1 VCWLFAPW
9 RSRAMATSVAPGGV
23 MFLVRMLVAPIRR
36 VLRFPVFQLVVVVL
50 IILFLEAFS
59 DKPVLAQIFG
69 GLDSLVI
76 ASVDLFGSAFDGNSF
91 TRSFLTTGFWIGY
104 VYVAGL
110 LIFVFLRWALRFL
123 LDRIART
130 NAWLR
135 NSLARERGIAAY
147 RAWEP
152 LEAIRPPN
160 IPQEKWE
167 ETYAWPPNNKPPYPP
182 LAYRLLRDVVS
193 YGVVILIAAA
203 LLQWFTPLPVLSWLG
218 RLARVLSVG

>member
-1 VCWLFAPW
+1 
-9 RSRAMATSVAPGGV
+9 
-23 MFLVRMLVAPIRR
+23 MFLIRMLAAPIRR
-36 VLRFPVFQLVVVVL
+36 VLRFPLFQLAVVVL
-50 IILFLEAFS
+50 IILFLEATS
-59 DKPVLAQIFG
+59 DQPVLAQIFI
-69 GLDSLVI
+69 GLDKLVLTT
-76 ASVDLFGSAFDGNSF
+76 VDLIGSAFDVKSF
-91 TRSFLTTGFWIGY
+91 TRSFLTTGFWIAY
-104 VYVAGL
+104 VYVACL
-110 LIFVFLRWALRFL
+110 LIFYFLRTALTVV

-182 LAYRLLRDVVS
+182 LVQRLLRDAVS
-193 YGVVILIAAA
+193 YVVVILILAA
-203 LLQWFTPLPVLSWLG
+203 LLQWLTPLPVLSWLG
-218 RLARVLSVG
+218 RLARMLTIG

>member
-1 VCWLFAPW
+1 MVLI
-9 RSRAMATSVAPGGV
+9 
-23 MFLVRMLVAPIRR
+23 RMLVAPIRR
-36 VLRFPVFQLVVVVL
+36 VLRFPLFQLAVVVL
-50 IILFLEAFS
+50 IILFLEATS
-59 DKPVLAQIFG
+59 DQPVLGQIFA
-69 GLDSLVI
+69 GLDRLVVTT
-76 ASVDLFGSAFDGNSF
+76 VDLFASAFDVKSF
-91 TRSFLTTGFWIGY
+91 TRSFVTTGLWIAY
-104 VYVAGL
+104 VYFACL
-110 LIFVFLRWALRFL
+110 LIYYLLRAGMRLL
-123 LDRIART
+123 LDRVART

-182 LAYRLLRDVVS
+182 LAHRLLREAVS
-193 YGVVILIAAA
+193 YVLVILIIAA

-218 RLARVLSVG
+218 RLAKMLTVG

>member
-1 VCWLFAPW
+1 
-9 RSRAMATSVAPGGV
+9 

-36 VLRFPVFQLVVVVL
+36 VLKFPLFQLVMVVL
-50 IILFLEAFS
+50 IILFLEAAS
-59 DKPVLAQIFG
+59 DQPVLGQIFAV
-69 GLDSLVI
+69 LDRLVI
-76 ASVDLFGSAFDGNSF
+76 ASVDLFGSVFDVKSF

-104 VYVAGL
+104 VYVVCL
-110 LIFVFLRWALRFL
+110 LIYFSLRTAFRYM

-135 NSLARERGIAAY
+135 NSLARERGVAAY

-167 ETYAWPPNNKPPYPP
+167 ETYAWPPNNKAPYPP
-182 LAYRLLRDVVS
+182 LATRLLRDVVS
-193 YGVVILIAAA
+193 YVVVILIVAA

-218 RLARVLSVG
+218 RLARMLTIG

>member
-1 VCWLFAPW
+1 MPLIRLLMAP
-9 RSRAMATSVAPGGV
+9 V
-23 MFLVRMLVAPIRR
+23 RR
-36 VLRFPVFQLVVVVL
+36 VLRFPLFQLVMVVL
-50 IILFLEAFS
+50 IILFLEAAS
-59 DKPVLAQIFG
+59 DQPVIAQIFA
-69 GLDSLVI
+69 GLDRLVV
-76 ASVDLFGSAFDGNSF
+76 ASVDLFGSAFDVKSF

-104 VYVAGL
+104 VYVVCL
-110 LIFVFLRWALRFL
+110 LIFFSLRWALRFL
-123 LDRIART
+123 LERIART

-135 NSLARERGIAAY
+135 NSLARERGVAAY

-182 LAYRLLRDVVS
+182 LAYRLLREVVG
-193 YGVVILIAAA
+193 YVVVILIAAA

-218 RLARVLSVG
+218 RLARVLTVG

>member
-1 VCWLFAPW
+1 
-9 RSRAMATSVAPGGV
+9 
-23 MFLVRMLVAPIRR
+23 MFLIRMLVAPIRR
-36 VLRFPVFQLVVVVL
+36 VLRFPVFQLVMVVL
-50 IILFLEAFS
+50 IILFLEATS
-59 DKPVLAQIFG
+59 DQPVLGQIFA
-69 GLDSLVI
+69 GLDRLVI
-76 ASVDLFGSAFDGNSF
+76 ASVDLFASAFDVKSF

-104 VYVAGL
+104 VYVVCL
-110 LIFVFLRWALRFL
+110 LIYFSLRAALRVL

-135 NSLARERGIAAY
+135 NSLARERGIVAY

-182 LAYRLLRDVVS
+182 LAYRVLRDVVS
-193 YGVVILIAAA
+193 YVVVILIAAA
-203 LLQWFTPLPVLSWLG
+203 LLQFFTPLPVLSWLG
-218 RLARVLSVG
+218 RLARMLTFG